1 MENKVLRT
9 AVTNRNICLL
19 VWMAGGVPYAAVPNC
34 WGFTLF
40 LRRRIPEAG
49 PLKAA
54 VIGAGA
60 FGRHHA
66 NKYRALAAAGAE
78 IELVAIADPD
88 PEARAAIAALHPV
101 KVVADWREL
110 LGKVDL
116 VSVCSPAI
124 THAPIVDG
132 FLNTAAN
139 VLVEKPIATTMK
151 DAGRLV
157 ALSRSTGKVLT
168 VGHQERFVFA
178 RTGLLD
184 LAEAPLEVTCWRQG
198 PWTGRGDD
206 VSVVLDLMIHDLDL
220 VHALVPGR
228 VADVKAEGYV
238 EYGPHADEV
247 SATVTFANGAVARL
261 ETSRVAPERKRGMR
275 AVYADGVIEIDFL
288 TRRIVNT
295 TPRPLGML
303 EMGDPLGESVA
314 GFVAAA
320 QAGIDALVT
329 PEQASQA
336 LETALMV
343 EEAAGVSVP
352 MPVAERRVAVAG

>member
-1 MENKVLRT
+1 
-9 AVTNRNICLL
+9 
-19 VWMAGGVPYAAVPNC
+19 
-34 WGFTLF
+34 
-40 LRRRIPEAG
+40 
-49 PLKAA
+49 LKAA

-66 NKYRALAAAGAE
+66 NKYRALSREMAAQPKADGADQG
-78 IELVAIADPD
+78 IVLYAVADPN
-88 PEARAAIAALHPV
+88 PGMRAAMAAQHQV
-101 KVVADWREL
+101 EVFSDWRDL

-124 THAPIVDG
+124 THAEIVHA
-132 FLNTAAN
+132 FLNAGAH
-139 VLVEKPIATTMK
+139 VLVEKPIATTS
-151 DAGRLV
+151 DEAHGLV
-157 ALSRSTGKVLT
+157 AVARAVGKVLT

-184 LAEAPLEVTCWRQG
+184 LAETPLEITCWRQG

-206 VSVVLDLMIHDLDL
+206 VSAVLDLMIHDLDL
-220 VHALVPGR
+220 VHTLVPGP
-228 VADVKAEGYV
+228 VSAVKAQGYT

-247 SATVTFANGAVARL
+247 CATVTFAGGTIARL
-261 ETSRVAPERKRGMR
+261 ETSRVAPERRRGMR

-288 TRRIVNT
+288 TREIVNT
-295 TPRPLGML
+295 TPRPLLGFEKEGVL

-320 QAGIDALVT
+320 LAGTDALVT
-329 PEQASQA
+329 PEQATQA
-336 LETALMV
+336 LETALLI
-343 EEAAGVSVP
+343 EESAGVSVP